1 MFIVQTLF
9 YNRNE
14 IDKDICKKLL
24 KGGNMTHEIFIL
36 MDDSGKLNKNE
47 NSCIFGGLFFYSSNE
62 YMNFVNKYKNIIDQI
77 KCKYC
82 HQNSKH
88 CDKHC
93 IEIKGTTRLSKS
105 DKRRIFNLV
114 KKEKNF
120 GVFIKNSKVFAPI
133 INDKSARGRFCD
145 YAQKRIIKEIIL
157 YSIRNHF
164 IDPNQPLKLY
174 IKIDECKT
182 KSNGYYNLQDSIYE
196 ELVNGIIN
204 YDYSMIHKPILS
216 GSLIVKV
223 KTYDSKYNFG
233 IQSADI
239 MSHYLHSKY
248 EWHLTTGNDITST
261 ISFIEVK
268 LFIP

>member
-1 MFIVQTLF
+1 
-9 YNRNE
+9 
-14 IDKDICKKLL
+14 
-24 KGGNMTHEIFIL
+24 MTNEIFIL

-47 NSCIFGGLFFYSSNE
+47 NSCIFGGLFFYSSYE
-62 YMNFVNKYKNIIDQI
+62 YMNFVNKYKSVIDSI

-82 HQNSKH
+82 MQTFDN
-88 CDKHC
+88 CDKNC
-93 IEIKGTTRLSKS
+93 IEIKGTTKLKTS
-105 DKRRIFNLV
+105 DKRRIFNLI

-120 GVFIKNSKVFAPI
+120 GVFIKNRKVFNPI
-133 INDKSARGRFCD
+133 MNDKSARGRFCD
-145 YAQKRIIKEIIL
+145 YAQKRIIKEIVL
-157 YSIRNHF
+157 YSIRNNF
-164 IDPNQPLKLY
+164 IDPTKSL
-174 IKIDECKT
+174 KIDECKT

-216 GSLIVKV
+216 APLKVKV
-223 KTYDSKYNFG
+223 TIYDSKYNFG

-248 EWHLTTGNDITST
+248 EWHLLTGNDITST
-261 ISFIEVK
+261 ITFIEVK